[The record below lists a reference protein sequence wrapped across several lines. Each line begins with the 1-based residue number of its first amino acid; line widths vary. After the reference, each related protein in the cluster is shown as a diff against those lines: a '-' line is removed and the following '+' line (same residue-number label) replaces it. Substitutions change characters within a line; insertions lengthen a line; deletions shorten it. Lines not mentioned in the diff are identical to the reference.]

1 MFLSDDKVFEL
12 IKKYGSPLYV
22 YDERIL
28 RKSCREMHNLLP
40 KKNLRVNYSAKAN
53 SNIEILKIV
62 RDEDIDVDAM
72 SPGEIYVQKLAG
84 YNADRI
90 FYIGNNVSKEEMQY
104 AINEKVL
111 VSVDSLAQLESF
123 GQINPGGDVAV
134 RFNPGIGTGH
144 HQKVVTAGEKT
155 KFGVQKDFIPQVKA
169 ILEKYNLNLVGIDQ
183 HIGSLFLEPDAYIKG
198 VESLLEIATQ
208 FSGLKFIDMGGGFG
222 VPYHEG
228 ECRLDLK
235 ELSEKL
241 NAVLDEFLKDYDN
254 KDVIFKIEPG
264 RYIPAECG
272 VLLGEVYSV
281 KENYGTT
288 YVGTDK
294 NYDHNS
300 TSVKFKIFAD
310 GEEVYTSD
318 VMRKDSKADFVSLD
332 VTGVK
337 ELKLVS
343 DEAGNGGLGDFA
355 SWADTKVYSINSRP
369 KLTIPASQIIKVGE
383 TLNLTEGVYA
393 IDAEDGD
400 ITSNVVLSGDVNFN
414 KAGRYNVTYTI
425 TDNDGNTVEKARTI
439 SVVNMEDY
447 TYLSDIKWKSANS
460 GWRTIQKDKS
470 IEENP
475 IRLTDENGNEVEY
488 EKGIG
493 THSTSTIV
501 YDLTDKDY
509 SYFTSYVGVDRE
521 MKNSTAASLEFK
533 VYVDGVLKYE
543 SGLMRATDAQK
554 YIELNI
560 DGAKELK
567 LVVTDGRDGN
577 AADHASFGDAKLY
590 TIKDEDANDNYLA

>member
-90 FYIGNNVSKEEMQY
+90 FCIGNNVSKEEMQY

-144 HQKVVTAGEKT
+144 HQKVVTAGKKT

-288 YVGTDK
+288 YVGTDLGF
-294 NYDHNS
+294 NVLMRPVLYDSYHAITIIKSNKS
-300 TSVKFKIFAD
+300 ENGK
-310 GEEVYTSD
+310 EVATIVGNICESGD
-318 VMRKDSKADFVSLD
+318 IIANEREMRKVS
-332 VTGVK
+332 
-337 ELKLVS
+337 E
-343 DEAGNGGLGDFA
+343 
-355 SWADTKVYSINSRP
+355 
-369 KLTIPASQIIKVGE
+369 
-383 TLNLTEGVYA
+383 
-393 IDAEDGD
+393 GD
-400 ITSNVVLSGDVNFN
+400 IVAVGNAGAYGFSMSSNYNCRLKPAEVLID
-414 KAGRYNVTYTI
+414 K
-425 TDNDGNTVEKARTI
+425 DGNDRLIRRRDTI
-439 SVVNMEDY
+439 EDLIRNFVN
-447 TYLSDIKWKSANS
+447 
-460 GWRTIQKDKS
+460 
-470 IEENP
+470 
-475 IRLTDENGNEVEY
+475 
-488 EKGIG
+488 
-493 THSTSTIV
+493 
-501 YDLTDKDY
+501 
-509 SYFTSYVGVDRE
+509 
-521 MKNSTAASLEFK
+521 
-533 VYVDGVLKYE
+533 
-543 SGLMRATDAQK
+543 
-554 YIELNI
+554 
-560 DGAKELK
+560 
-567 LVVTDGRDGN
+567 
-577 AADHASFGDAKLY
+577 
-590 TIKDEDANDNYLA
+590 

>member
-22 YDERIL
+22 FDERIL

-144 HQKVVTAGEKT
+144 HQKVVTAGKKT

-288 YVGTDK
+288 YVGTDLGF
-294 NYDHNS
+294 NVLMRPVLYDSYHAITIIKSNKS
-300 TSVKFKIFAD
+300 ENGK
-310 GEEVYTSD
+310 EVATIVGNICESGD
-318 VMRKDSKADFVSLD
+318 IIANEREMRKVS
-332 VTGVK
+332 
-337 ELKLVS
+337 E
-343 DEAGNGGLGDFA
+343 
-355 SWADTKVYSINSRP
+355 
-369 KLTIPASQIIKVGE
+369 
-383 TLNLTEGVYA
+383 
-393 IDAEDGD
+393 GD
-400 ITSNVVLSGDVNFN
+400 IVAVGNAGAYGFSMSSNYNCRLKPAEVLID
-414 KAGRYNVTYTI
+414 K
-425 TDNDGNTVEKARTI
+425 DGNDRLIRRRDTI
-439 SVVNMEDY
+439 EDLIRNFVN
-447 TYLSDIKWKSANS
+447 
-460 GWRTIQKDKS
+460 
-470 IEENP
+470 
-475 IRLTDENGNEVEY
+475 
-488 EKGIG
+488 
-493 THSTSTIV
+493 
-501 YDLTDKDY
+501 
-509 SYFTSYVGVDRE
+509 
-521 MKNSTAASLEFK
+521 
-533 VYVDGVLKYE
+533 
-543 SGLMRATDAQK
+543 
-554 YIELNI
+554 
-560 DGAKELK
+560 
-567 LVVTDGRDGN
+567 
-577 AADHASFGDAKLY
+577 
-590 TIKDEDANDNYLA
+590 

>member
-1 MFLSDDKVFEL
+1 MVS
-12 IKKYGSPLYV
+12 I
-22 YDERIL
+22 
-28 RKSCREMHNLLP
+28 
-40 KKNLRVNYSAKAN
+40 
-53 SNIEILKIV
+53 
-62 RDEDIDVDAM
+62 
-72 SPGEIYVQKLAG
+72 
-84 YNADRI
+84 
-90 FYIGNNVSKEEMQY
+90 NV
-104 AINEKVL
+104 
-111 VSVDSLAQLESF
+111 
-123 GQINPGGDVAV
+123 P
-134 RFNPGIGTGH
+134 
-144 HQKVVTAGEKT
+144 
-155 KFGVQKDFIPQVKA
+155 
-169 ILEKYNLNLVGIDQ
+169 
-183 HIGSLFLEPDAYIKG
+183 IKG
-198 VESLLEIATQ
+198 VKTLEIEVNDGGNGNTADH
-208 FSGLKFIDMGGGFG
+208 GLIANPKLTTNNAK
-222 VPYHEG
+222 PT
-228 ECRLDLK
+228 
-235 ELSEKL
+235 LSVEETTLVKL
-241 NAVLDEFLKDYDN
+241 NSEFNLMDGVVANDIEDGNLISKVQVESDGFSIN
-254 KDVIFKIEPG
+254 KSGKYNV
-264 RYIPAECG
+264 
-272 VLLGEVYSV
+272 VYSV
-281 KENYGTT
+281 TDNDGNTATKTRTVIVYSKYDYISDLDWESAESGWKTVNKDSAVNTTSKIKLNIDGTIKEFDKGLGAAQNSEIVYNLDGEYTYFTT

-414 KAGRYNVTYTI
+414 KAGRYNVTYTV
-425 TDNDGNTVEKARTI
+425 TDNDGNIVEKTRII
-439 SVVNMEDY
+439 SVFNMEDY
-447 TYLSDIKWKSANS
+447 TYLSDIEWKSANS

-475 IRLTDENGNEVEY
+475 LRLTDEEGNMVEY

-521 MKNSTAASLEFK
+521 MYNSTAASLEFK
-533 VYVDGVLKYE
+533 VYVDGELKYE

>member
-144 HQKVVTAGEKT
+144 HQKVVTAGKKT

-288 YVGTDK
+288 YVGTDLGF
-294 NYDHNS
+294 NVLMRPVLYDSYHAITIIKSNKS
-300 TSVKFKIFAD
+300 ENGK
-310 GEEVYTSD
+310 EVATIVGNICESGD
-318 VMRKDSKADFVSLD
+318 IIANEREMRKVS
-332 VTGVK
+332 
-337 ELKLVS
+337 E
-343 DEAGNGGLGDFA
+343 
-355 SWADTKVYSINSRP
+355 
-369 KLTIPASQIIKVGE
+369 
-383 TLNLTEGVYA
+383 
-393 IDAEDGD
+393 GD
-400 ITSNVVLSGDVNFN
+400 IVAVGNAGAYGFSMSSNYNCRLKPAEVLID
-414 KAGRYNVTYTI
+414 K
-425 TDNDGNTVEKARTI
+425 DGNDRLIRRGDTI
-439 SVVNMEDY
+439 EDLIRNFVN
-447 TYLSDIKWKSANS
+447 
-460 GWRTIQKDKS
+460 
-470 IEENP
+470 
-475 IRLTDENGNEVEY
+475 
-488 EKGIG
+488 
-493 THSTSTIV
+493 
-501 YDLTDKDY
+501 
-509 SYFTSYVGVDRE
+509 
-521 MKNSTAASLEFK
+521 
-533 VYVDGVLKYE
+533 
-543 SGLMRATDAQK
+543 
-554 YIELNI
+554 
-560 DGAKELK
+560 
-567 LVVTDGRDGN
+567 
-577 AADHASFGDAKLY
+577 
-590 TIKDEDANDNYLA
+590 

>member
-111 VSVDSLAQLESF
+111 VSVDSRAQLESF
-123 GQINPGGDVAV
+123 GPINPGGDVAV

-144 HQKVVTAGEKT
+144 HQKVVTAGKKT

-288 YVGTDK
+288 YVGTDLGF
-294 NYDHNS
+294 NVLMRPVLYDSYHAITIIKSNKS
-300 TSVKFKIFAD
+300 ENGK
-310 GEEVYTSD
+310 EVATIVGNICESGD
-318 VMRKDSKADFVSLD
+318 IIANEREMRKVS
-332 VTGVK
+332 
-337 ELKLVS
+337 E
-343 DEAGNGGLGDFA
+343 
-355 SWADTKVYSINSRP
+355 
-369 KLTIPASQIIKVGE
+369 
-383 TLNLTEGVYA
+383 
-393 IDAEDGD
+393 GD
-400 ITSNVVLSGDVNFN
+400 IVAVGNAGAYGFSMSSNYNCRLKPAEVLID
-414 KAGRYNVTYTI
+414 K
-425 TDNDGNTVEKARTI
+425 DGNDRLIRRRDTI
-439 SVVNMEDY
+439 EDLIRNFVN
-447 TYLSDIKWKSANS
+447 
-460 GWRTIQKDKS
+460 
-470 IEENP
+470 
-475 IRLTDENGNEVEY
+475 
-488 EKGIG
+488 
-493 THSTSTIV
+493 
-501 YDLTDKDY
+501 
-509 SYFTSYVGVDRE
+509 
-521 MKNSTAASLEFK
+521 
-533 VYVDGVLKYE
+533 
-543 SGLMRATDAQK
+543 
-554 YIELNI
+554 
-560 DGAKELK
+560 
-567 LVVTDGRDGN
+567 
-577 AADHASFGDAKLY
+577 
-590 TIKDEDANDNYLA
+590 

>member
-144 HQKVVTAGEKT
+144 HQKVVTAGKKT

-288 YVGTDK
+288 YVGTDLGF
-294 NYDHNS
+294 NVLMRPVLYDSYHAITIIKSNKS
-300 TSVKFKIFAD
+300 ENGK
-310 GEEVYTSD
+310 EVATIVGNICESGD
-318 VMRKDSKADFVSLD
+318 IIANEREMRKVS
-332 VTGVK
+332 
-337 ELKLVS
+337 E
-343 DEAGNGGLGDFA
+343 
-355 SWADTKVYSINSRP
+355 
-369 KLTIPASQIIKVGE
+369 
-383 TLNLTEGVYA
+383 
-393 IDAEDGD
+393 GD
-400 ITSNVVLSGDVNFN
+400 IVAVGNAGAYGFSMSSNYNCRLKPAEVLID
-414 KAGRYNVTYTI
+414 K
-425 TDNDGNTVEKARTI
+425 DGNDRLIRRRDTI
-439 SVVNMEDY
+439 ED
-447 TYLSDIKWKSANS
+447 L
-460 GWRTIQKDKS
+460 
-470 IEENP
+470 
-475 IRLTDENGNEVEY
+475 IRNFVR
-488 EKGIG
+488 
-493 THSTSTIV
+493 V
-501 YDLTDKDY
+501 
-509 SYFTSYVGVDRE
+509 
-521 MKNSTAASLEFK
+521 
-533 VYVDGVLKYE
+533 
-543 SGLMRATDAQK
+543 
-554 YIELNI
+554 
-560 DGAKELK
+560 
-567 LVVTDGRDGN
+567 
-577 AADHASFGDAKLY
+577 
-590 TIKDEDANDNYLA
+590 

>member
-111 VSVDSLAQLESF
+111 VSVDSRAQLESF

-144 HQKVVTAGEKT
+144 HQKVVTAGKKT

-288 YVGTDK
+288 YVGTDLGF
-294 NYDHNS
+294 NVLMRPVLYDSYHAITIIKSNKS
-300 TSVKFKIFAD
+300 ENGK
-310 GEEVYTSD
+310 EVATIVGNICESGD
-318 VMRKDSKADFVSLD
+318 IIANEREMRKVS
-332 VTGVK
+332 
-337 ELKLVS
+337 E
-343 DEAGNGGLGDFA
+343 
-355 SWADTKVYSINSRP
+355 
-369 KLTIPASQIIKVGE
+369 
-383 TLNLTEGVYA
+383 
-393 IDAEDGD
+393 GD
-400 ITSNVVLSGDVNFN
+400 IVAVGNAGAYGFSMSSNYNCRLKPAEVLID
-414 KAGRYNVTYTI
+414 K
-425 TDNDGNTVEKARTI
+425 DGNDRLIRRRDTI
-439 SVVNMEDY
+439 EDLIRNFVN
-447 TYLSDIKWKSANS
+447 
-460 GWRTIQKDKS
+460 
-470 IEENP
+470 
-475 IRLTDENGNEVEY
+475 
-488 EKGIG
+488 
-493 THSTSTIV
+493 
-501 YDLTDKDY
+501 
-509 SYFTSYVGVDRE
+509 
-521 MKNSTAASLEFK
+521 
-533 VYVDGVLKYE
+533 
-543 SGLMRATDAQK
+543 
-554 YIELNI
+554 
-560 DGAKELK
+560 
-567 LVVTDGRDGN
+567 
-577 AADHASFGDAKLY
+577 
-590 TIKDEDANDNYLA
+590 

>member
-144 HQKVVTAGEKT
+144 HQKVVTAGKKT

-288 YVGTDK
+288 YVGTDLGF
-294 NYDHNS
+294 NVLMRPVLYDSYHAITIIKSNKS
-300 TSVKFKIFAD
+300 ENGK
-310 GEEVYTSD
+310 EVATIVGNICESGD
-318 VMRKDSKADFVSLD
+318 IIANEREMRKVS
-332 VTGVK
+332 
-337 ELKLVS
+337 E
-343 DEAGNGGLGDFA
+343 
-355 SWADTKVYSINSRP
+355 
-369 KLTIPASQIIKVGE
+369 
-383 TLNLTEGVYA
+383 
-393 IDAEDGD
+393 GD
-400 ITSNVVLSGDVNFN
+400 IVAVGNAGAYGFSMSSNYNCRLKPAEVLID
-414 KAGRYNVTYTI
+414 K
-425 TDNDGNTVEKARTI
+425 DGNDRLIRRRDTI
-439 SVVNMEDY
+439 EDLIE
-447 TYLSDIKWKSANS
+447 TMKKS
-460 GWRTIQKDKS
+460 
-470 IEENP
+470 
-475 IRLTDENGNEVEY
+475 L
-488 EKGIG
+488 
-493 THSTSTIV
+493 
-501 YDLTDKDY
+501 
-509 SYFTSYVGVDRE
+509 
-521 MKNSTAASLEFK
+521 
-533 VYVDGVLKYE
+533 
-543 SGLMRATDAQK
+543 
-554 YIELNI
+554 
-560 DGAKELK
+560 
-567 LVVTDGRDGN
+567 
-577 AADHASFGDAKLY
+577 
-590 TIKDEDANDNYLA
+590 

>member
-144 HQKVVTAGEKT
+144 HQKVVTAGKKT

-198 VESLLEIATQ
+198 VESLLEISTQ

-288 YVGTDK
+288 YVGTDLGF
-294 NYDHNS
+294 NVLMRPVLYDSYHAITIIKSNKS
-300 TSVKFKIFAD
+300 ENGK
-310 GEEVYTSD
+310 EVATIVGNICESGD
-318 VMRKDSKADFVSLD
+318 IIANEREMRKVS
-332 VTGVK
+332 
-337 ELKLVS
+337 E
-343 DEAGNGGLGDFA
+343 
-355 SWADTKVYSINSRP
+355 
-369 KLTIPASQIIKVGE
+369 
-383 TLNLTEGVYA
+383 
-393 IDAEDGD
+393 GD
-400 ITSNVVLSGDVNFN
+400 IVAVGNAGAYGFSMSSNYNCRLKPAEVLID
-414 KAGRYNVTYTI
+414 K
-425 TDNDGNTVEKARTI
+425 DGNDRLIRRRDTI
-439 SVVNMEDY
+439 EDLIRNFVN
-447 TYLSDIKWKSANS
+447 
-460 GWRTIQKDKS
+460 
-470 IEENP
+470 
-475 IRLTDENGNEVEY
+475 
-488 EKGIG
+488 
-493 THSTSTIV
+493 
-501 YDLTDKDY
+501 
-509 SYFTSYVGVDRE
+509 
-521 MKNSTAASLEFK
+521 
-533 VYVDGVLKYE
+533 
-543 SGLMRATDAQK
+543 
-554 YIELNI
+554 
-560 DGAKELK
+560 
-567 LVVTDGRDGN
+567 
-577 AADHASFGDAKLY
+577 
-590 TIKDEDANDNYLA
+590 

>member
-144 HQKVVTAGEKT
+144 HQKVVTAGKKT

-288 YVGTDK
+288 YVGTDLGF
-294 NYDHNS
+294 NVLMRPVLYDSYHAITIIKSNKS
-300 TSVKFKIFAD
+300 ENGK
-310 GEEVYTSD
+310 EVATIVGNICESGD
-318 VMRKDSKADFVSLD
+318 IIANEREMRKVS
-332 VTGVK
+332 
-337 ELKLVS
+337 E
-343 DEAGNGGLGDFA
+343 
-355 SWADTKVYSINSRP
+355 
-369 KLTIPASQIIKVGE
+369 
-383 TLNLTEGVYA
+383 
-393 IDAEDGD
+393 GD
-400 ITSNVVLSGDVNFN
+400 IVAVGSAGAYGFSMSSNYNCRLKPAEVLID
-414 KAGRYNVTYTI
+414 K
-425 TDNDGNTVEKARTI
+425 DGNDRLIRRRDTI
-439 SVVNMEDY
+439 EDLIRNFVN
-447 TYLSDIKWKSANS
+447 
-460 GWRTIQKDKS
+460 
-470 IEENP
+470 
-475 IRLTDENGNEVEY
+475 
-488 EKGIG
+488 
-493 THSTSTIV
+493 
-501 YDLTDKDY
+501 
-509 SYFTSYVGVDRE
+509 
-521 MKNSTAASLEFK
+521 
-533 VYVDGVLKYE
+533 
-543 SGLMRATDAQK
+543 
-554 YIELNI
+554 
-560 DGAKELK
+560 
-567 LVVTDGRDGN
+567 
-577 AADHASFGDAKLY
+577 
-590 TIKDEDANDNYLA
+590 

>member
-144 HQKVVTAGEKT
+144 HQKVVTAGKKT

-288 YVGTDK
+288 YVGTDLGF
-294 NYDHNS
+294 NVLMRPVLYDSYHAITIIKSNKS
-300 TSVKFKIFAD
+300 ENGK
-310 GEEVYTSD
+310 EVATIVGNICESGD
-318 VMRKDSKADFVSLD
+318 IIANEREMRKVS
-332 VTGVK
+332 
-337 ELKLVS
+337 E
-343 DEAGNGGLGDFA
+343 
-355 SWADTKVYSINSRP
+355 
-369 KLTIPASQIIKVGE
+369 
-383 TLNLTEGVYA
+383 
-393 IDAEDGD
+393 GD
-400 ITSNVVLSGDVNFN
+400 IVAVGNAGAYGFSMSSNYNCRLKPAEVLID
-414 KAGRYNVTYTI
+414 K
-425 TDNDGNTVEKARTI
+425 DGNDRSIRRRDTI
-439 SVVNMEDY
+439 ENLIRNFVN
-447 TYLSDIKWKSANS
+447 
-460 GWRTIQKDKS
+460 
-470 IEENP
+470 
-475 IRLTDENGNEVEY
+475 
-488 EKGIG
+488 
-493 THSTSTIV
+493 
-501 YDLTDKDY
+501 
-509 SYFTSYVGVDRE
+509 
-521 MKNSTAASLEFK
+521 
-533 VYVDGVLKYE
+533 
-543 SGLMRATDAQK
+543 
-554 YIELNI
+554 
-560 DGAKELK
+560 
-567 LVVTDGRDGN
+567 
-577 AADHASFGDAKLY
+577 
-590 TIKDEDANDNYLA
+590 

>member
-144 HQKVVTAGEKT
+144 HQKVVTAGKKT

-288 YVGTDK
+288 YVGTDLGF
-294 NYDHNS
+294 NVLMRPVLYDSYHAITIIKSNKS
-300 TSVKFKIFAD
+300 ENGK
-310 GEEVYTSD
+310 EVATIVGNICESGD
-318 VMRKDSKADFVSLD
+318 IIANEREMRKVS
-332 VTGVK
+332 
-337 ELKLVS
+337 E
-343 DEAGNGGLGDFA
+343 
-355 SWADTKVYSINSRP
+355 
-369 KLTIPASQIIKVGE
+369 
-383 TLNLTEGVYA
+383 
-393 IDAEDGD
+393 GD
-400 ITSNVVLSGDVNFN
+400 IVAV
-414 KAGRYNVTYTI
+414 
-425 TDNDGNTVEKARTI
+425 
-439 SVVNMEDY
+439 
-447 TYLSDIKWKSANS
+447 
-460 GWRTIQKDKS
+460 
-470 IEENP
+470 
-475 IRLTDENGNEVEY
+475 
-488 EKGIG
+488 
-493 THSTSTIV
+493 
-501 YDLTDKDY
+501 
-509 SYFTSYVGVDRE
+509 
-521 MKNSTAASLEFK
+521 
-533 VYVDGVLKYE
+533 
-543 SGLMRATDAQK
+543 
-554 YIELNI
+554 
-560 DGAKELK
+560 
-567 LVVTDGRDGN
+567 GN
-577 AADHASFGDAKLY
+577 AGAYGFSMSS
-590 TIKDEDANDNYLA
+590 NYNCRLKPAEVL

>member
-144 HQKVVTAGEKT
+144 HQKVVTAGKKT

-241 NAVLDEFLKDYDN
+241 NAVLDEFLKAYDN

-288 YVGTDK
+288 YVGTDLGF
-294 NYDHNS
+294 NVLMRPVLYDSYHAITIIKSNKS
-300 TSVKFKIFAD
+300 ENGK
-310 GEEVYTSD
+310 EVATIVGNICESGD
-318 VMRKDSKADFVSLD
+318 IIANEREMRKVS
-332 VTGVK
+332 
-337 ELKLVS
+337 E
-343 DEAGNGGLGDFA
+343 
-355 SWADTKVYSINSRP
+355 
-369 KLTIPASQIIKVGE
+369 
-383 TLNLTEGVYA
+383 
-393 IDAEDGD
+393 GD
-400 ITSNVVLSGDVNFN
+400 IVAVGNAGAYGFSMSSNYNCRLKPAEVLID
-414 KAGRYNVTYTI
+414 K
-425 TDNDGNTVEKARTI
+425 DGNDRLIRRRDTI
-439 SVVNMEDY
+439 EDLIRNFVN
-447 TYLSDIKWKSANS
+447 
-460 GWRTIQKDKS
+460 
-470 IEENP
+470 
-475 IRLTDENGNEVEY
+475 
-488 EKGIG
+488 
-493 THSTSTIV
+493 
-501 YDLTDKDY
+501 
-509 SYFTSYVGVDRE
+509 
-521 MKNSTAASLEFK
+521 
-533 VYVDGVLKYE
+533 
-543 SGLMRATDAQK
+543 
-554 YIELNI
+554 
-560 DGAKELK
+560 
-567 LVVTDGRDGN
+567 
-577 AADHASFGDAKLY
+577 
-590 TIKDEDANDNYLA
+590 